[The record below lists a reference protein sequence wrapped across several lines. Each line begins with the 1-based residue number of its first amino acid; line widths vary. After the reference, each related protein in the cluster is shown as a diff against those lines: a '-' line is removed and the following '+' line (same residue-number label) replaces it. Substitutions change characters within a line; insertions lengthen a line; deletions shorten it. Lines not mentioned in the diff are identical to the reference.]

1 MYKGNIHA
9 PKHAKLI
16 YENATAP
23 VFSLIS
29 NGGFSWN
36 LNIGVQASFF
46 QVKSSLKSSQREK
59 FVSSQVTIKSSQ
71 ARISVKSS
79 SQVIKSS
86 GLNTLTPQEPAWPPP
101 CSPRDSPRRAGRPPA
116 SHRLPHTHPWQG
128 GIRLSL
134 LTWTL

>member
-36 LNIGVQASFF
+36 LNTWFTAHESHNNR
-46 QVKSSLKSSQREK
+46 KSEENGRNIQKRKREI
-59 FVSSQVTIKSSQ
+59 F
-71 ARISVKSS
+71 
-79 SQVIKSS
+79 
-86 GLNTLTPQEPAWPPP
+86 
-101 CSPRDSPRRAGRPPA
+101 
-116 SHRLPHTHPWQG
+116 HTK
-128 GIRLSL
+128 L
-134 LTWTL
+134 

>member
-36 LNIGVQASFF
+36 LNICNSKGGFLLGKPSCSKFYIKEDRVE
-46 QVKSSLKSSQREK
+46 VTLGNLIKNTPKSS
-59 FVSSQVTIKSSQ
+59 
-71 ARISVKSS
+71 
-79 SQVIKSS
+79 
-86 GLNTLTPQEPAWPPP
+86 
-101 CSPRDSPRRAGRPPA
+101 PRPVPNN
-116 SHRLPHTHPWQG
+116 
-128 GIRLSL
+128 IR
-134 LTWTL
+134 

>member
-36 LNIGVQASFF
+36 LNIHIAPKNSQNSPSEAFRGQN
-46 QVKSSLKSSQREK
+46 SLPN
-59 FVSSQVTIKSSQ
+59 
-71 ARISVKSS
+71 ISLG
-79 SQVIKSS
+79 Q
-86 GLNTLTPQEPAWPPP
+86 
-101 CSPRDSPRRAGRPPA
+101 
-116 SHRLPHTHPWQG
+116 H
-128 GIRLSL
+128 
-134 LTWTL
+134 

>member
-36 LNIGVQASFF
+36 LNLSYIFKPDFSRAINKLSH
-46 QVKSSLKSSQREK
+46 
-59 FVSSQVTIKSSQ
+59 
-71 ARISVKSS
+71 
-79 SQVIKSS
+79 
-86 GLNTLTPQEPAWPPP
+86 LNILQYYANETF
-101 CSPRDSPRRAGRPPA
+101 
-116 SHRLPHTHPWQG
+116 
-128 GIRLSL
+128 
-134 LTWTL
+134 

>member
-36 LNIGVQASFF
+36 LNLSAVWDEDLGYLCFEHVRLDFSTHGEVPLVRGKFLPNAFYKEICQIFIPDTFF
-46 QVKSSLKSSQREK
+46 IFFSNFHFFRQNVIVLY
-59 FVSSQVTIKSSQ
+59 VSAIYCMV
-71 ARISVKSS
+71 
-79 SQVIKSS
+79 
-86 GLNTLTPQEPAWPPP
+86 LTLF
-101 CSPRDSPRRAGRPPA
+101 
-116 SHRLPHTHPWQG
+116 LTHF
-128 GIRLSL
+128 
-134 LTWTL
+134 

>member
-36 LNIGVQASFF
+36 LNIHGGMSESEIP
-46 QVKSSLKSSQREK
+46 KYSDEL
-59 FVSSQVTIKSSQ
+59 
-71 ARISVKSS
+71 
-79 SQVIKSS
+79 
-86 GLNTLTPQEPAWPPP
+86 GLLVDFMG
-101 CSPRDSPRRAGRPPA
+101 S
-116 SHRLPHTHPWQG
+116 
-128 GIRLSL
+128 
-134 LTWTL
+134 

>member
-36 LNIGVQASFF
+36 LNVD
-46 QVKSSLKSSQREK
+46 V
-59 FVSSQVTIKSSQ
+59 SQVGQ
-71 ARISVKSS
+71 EALALDLGDAVEAG
-79 SQVIKSS
+79 VE
-86 GLNTLTPQEPAWPPP
+86 GLEAVALLETVVVSDLLEPVVVHVEPAEALGDEGEVEPLQ
-101 CSPRDSPRRAGRPPA
+101 RV
-116 SHRLPHTHPWQG
+116 G
-128 GIRLSL
+128 GHVEPSEEKKV
-134 LTWTL
+134 

>member
-36 LNIGVQASFF
+36 LNIVTNCPQKGKKETNAVSNED
-46 QVKSSLKSSQREK
+46 SS
-59 FVSSQVTIKSSQ
+59 
-71 ARISVKSS
+71 
-79 SQVIKSS
+79 
-86 GLNTLTPQEPAWPPP
+86 
-101 CSPRDSPRRAGRPPA
+101 
-116 SHRLPHTHPWQG
+116 
-128 GIRLSL
+128 
-134 LTWTL
+134 

>member
-36 LNIGVQASFF
+36 LNIGHCTLEIFDDVIGNLESQSEGRQA
-46 QVKSSLKSSQREK
+46 VPWR
-59 FVSSQVTIKSSQ
+59 
-71 ARISVKSS
+71 
-79 SQVIKSS
+79 
-86 GLNTLTPQEPAWPPP
+86 
-101 CSPRDSPRRAGRPPA
+101 GRPCYFSPNQA
-116 SHRLPHTHPWQG
+116 VCLRL
-128 GIRLSL
+128 
-134 LTWTL
+134 TL

>member
-36 LNIGVQASFF
+36 LNVH
-46 QVKSSLKSSQREK
+46 VKIRKTGTKSRILKIKTFLKS
-59 FVSSQVTIKSSQ
+59 
-71 ARISVKSS
+71 A
-79 SQVIKSS
+79 
-86 GLNTLTPQEPAWPPP
+86 
-101 CSPRDSPRRAGRPPA
+101 D
-116 SHRLPHTHPWQG
+116 
-128 GIRLSL
+128 
-134 LTWTL
+134 

>member
-36 LNIGVQASFF
+36 LNIGAGNKKGDYSMLTLAYRV
-46 QVKSSLKSSQREK
+46 VRSSML
-59 FVSSQVTIKSSQ
+59 
-71 ARISVKSS
+71 
-79 SQVIKSS
+79 
-86 GLNTLTPQEPAWPPP
+86 
-101 CSPRDSPRRAGRPPA
+101 
-116 SHRLPHTHPWQG
+116 
-128 GIRLSL
+128 
-134 LTWTL
+134 